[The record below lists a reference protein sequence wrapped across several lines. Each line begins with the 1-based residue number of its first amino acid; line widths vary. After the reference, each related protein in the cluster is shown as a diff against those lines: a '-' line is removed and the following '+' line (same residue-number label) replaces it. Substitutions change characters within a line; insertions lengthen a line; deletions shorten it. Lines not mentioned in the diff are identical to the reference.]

1 MPEGDTLKRIA
12 RRLSPL
18 LAGRSVTRFDTT
30 VVALAMAARTRR
42 LVGRTVTA
50 VEARGKHL
58 LLRVEEGLALHTHL
72 GLQGNWRV
80 AIRGAPL
87 RPSLVRHLVL
97 ETEDAT
103 VECVRFR
110 VAELL
115 TAAEEARHPALSAL
129 GPDVLGEG
137 FASAGAAR
145 RVESRAGTVA
155 EALLDQGALAG
166 VGNIYKN
173 EALFLCRLDPFAPA
187 GSVET
192 ERLQQLVET
201 ARHLMRRSLGPGPR
215 RTTSL
220 GLPGR
225 YWVYGRAGRPC
236 WKCGTPIAARRHGTL
251 PRRTFWCP
259 SCQARP
265 ADAVRP

>member
-1 MPEGDTLKRIA
+1 MPEGDTLERVA

-18 LAGRSVTRFDTT
+18 LAGRAVTRFETT
-30 VVALAMAARTRR
+30 LAALTMAARTRH
-42 LVGRTVTA
+42 LVGRTVTV

-58 LLRVEEGLALHTHL
+58 LLRVDGGLALHTHL
-72 GLQGNWRV
+72 GLQGSWRV
-80 AIRGAPL
+80 AARRARL
-87 RPSLVRHLVL
+87 RPSFVRHLVL

-115 TAAEEARHPALSAL
+115 TAAEEARHPVLSAL
-129 GPDVLGEG
+129 GPTVLGDA

-145 RVESRAGTVA
+145 RVESRPGTVA
-155 EALLDQGALAG
+155 EAILDQRALAG
-166 VGNIYKN
+166 IGNIYKC
-173 EALFLCRLDPFAPA
+173 EALFLCRIDPFRPA
-187 GSVET
+187 ASVGR
-192 ERLQQLVET
+192 ERLEELVET
-201 ARHLMRRSLGPGPR
+201 ARRLMRRSLGPGPR
-215 RTTSL
+215 RTTTL

-236 WKCGTPIAARRHGTL
+236 WKCGTPIEARRHGAL

-259 SCQARP
+259 SCQAGT
-265 ADAVRP
+265 AAVRP